1 MDGET
6 DSDMLLMIQG
16 FCMTL
21 ILLIG
26 VLETPGGCFKA
37 IHCLFF
43 RVYRVH
49 IVIQSN
55 LVCFWLVK
63 TDFDIHLIIQEAS
76 MILIS
81 NTTNRGLG
89 RPGTF
94 TCFKV
99 PPGLYFRIYS
109 AAIVLQPNI
118 VCFGLMKNSMRS
130 I

>member
-6 DSDMLLMIQG
+6 DSDMILMIQG
-16 FCMTL
+16 FCVTL

-26 VLETPGGCFKA
+26 VLETPGGNCFKA
-37 IHCLFF
+37 IPGLFF

-81 NTTNRGLG
+81 NTKIGVSADPGRLHASKCHPVCISGYIVLLLFYNPILYVLG
-89 RPGTF
+89 R
-94 TCFKV
+94 
-99 PPGLYFRIYS
+99 
-109 AAIVLQPNI
+109 
-118 VCFGLMKNSMRS
+118 
-130 I
+130 

>member
-1 MDGET
+1 
-6 DSDMLLMIQG
+6 MLMMIPG
-16 FCMTL
+16 FHVTL
-21 ILLIG
+21 ILHIG

-37 IHCLFF
+37 IPGLFF

-55 LVCFWLVK
+55 LVCFWVVK
-63 TDFDIHLIIQEAS
+63 TDFDIHLVIQEAS
-76 MILIS
+76 MIIS

-89 RPGTF
+89 RPGAC

-109 AAIVLQPNI
+109 VAIVLQPNL
-118 VCFGLMKNSMRS
+118 VCFGQVKM
-130 I
+130 II

>member
-21 ILLIG
+21 ILHIG

-37 IHCLFF
+37 IPGLFF

-63 TDFDIHLIIQEAS
+63 TDIDIHLIIQEAS

-99 PPGLYFRIYS
+99 PPGLYFRI
-109 AAIVLQPNI
+109 
-118 VCFGLMKNSMRS
+118 
-130 I
+130 